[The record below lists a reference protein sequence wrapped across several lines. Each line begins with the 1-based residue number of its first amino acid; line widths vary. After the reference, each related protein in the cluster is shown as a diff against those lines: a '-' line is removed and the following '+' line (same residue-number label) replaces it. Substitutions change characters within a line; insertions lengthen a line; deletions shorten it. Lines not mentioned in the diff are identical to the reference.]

1 MTQHTHEL
9 SHVDEGPSDL
19 SYESLEMTRADFLKR
34 QKINDDFY
42 GNSSQKTPVAQ
53 KDNLPLMRNISFGG
67 QMAALSEGK
76 LINLEEQKDLMGD
89 NADVFNVDDM
99 LIDRRTGLNN
109 GNMNFF
115 GLAMVFGAVGMAS
128 FMTASPESTSSV
140 SKMNT
145 GSRMVGTEKMQRG
158 EPVSLTSQVN
168 EERYSTE

>member
-1 MTQHTHEL
+1 
-9 SHVDEGPSDL
+9 
-19 SYESLEMTRADFLKR
+19 
-34 QKINDDFY
+34 
-42 GNSSQKTPVAQ
+42 
-53 KDNLPLMRNISFGG
+53 
-67 QMAALSEGK
+67 
-76 LINLEEQKDLMGD
+76 MGD

>member
-1 MTQHTHEL
+1 M
-9 SHVDEGPSDL
+9 SNVDEGPSDL

-42 GNSSQKTPVAQ
+42 GNTSQKTPMAQ
-53 KDNLPLMRNISFGG
+53 KENLPLMRNISFGG

-76 LINLEEQKDLMGD
+76 LINQEEQKNLLGD
-89 NADVFNVDDM
+89 GTDVFNIDDM
-99 LIDRRTGLNN
+99 LIDRRDGGNN

-128 FMTASPESTSSV
+128 FMTASPESSSGV

-145 GSRMVGTEKMQRG
+145 GSRMVGTEKLQRG

-168 EERYSTE
+168 EEHYPAE